1 MLKVDTYPDY
11 PPEEGCYIR
20 GNDRSPVAVLI
31 ILKWDQDKVPPE
43 IEALVRAGA
52 ESGAALSGT
61 LQTENIGLE
70 KVICNIVSNPNIR
83 YLVMGGPESP
93 GHLIG
98 DVIRALFENGV
109 DEKQRILG
117 TESPHPFLYNITHEM
132 TERFRAQLT
141 LVDLQF
147 QQDPD
152 LVRKAVWSCYQEKPV
167 EFMGYQLYD
176 KGAYPEAPLSGKI
189 TWKILQPYWEPEDE
203 KQREAKRKAQDLME
217 RIKQRNAERARES
230 AKRSGAERGGERNR
244 TDSPGV

>member
-1 MLKVDTYPDY
+1 MFKADTHPDY

-109 DEKQRILG
+109 DEKQRIVG
-117 TESPHPFLYNITHEM
+117 TESPHPFLFNISREM
-132 TERFRAQLT
+132 IERFRSQLT
-141 LVDLQF
+141 LIDLQF
-147 QQDPD
+147 KQDPN
-152 LVRKAVWSCYQEKPV
+152 LVRNAVWSCYQEEPV
-167 EFMGYQLYD
+167 EFMGYELYD
-176 KGAYPEAPLSGKI
+176 TGAYPEPPISGKI

-203 KQREAKRKAQDLME
+203 KQAEAKRKAQELME
-217 RIKQRNAERARES
+217 RIKQRNIEKSAEAPEDKD
-230 AKRSGAERGGERNR
+230 A
-244 TDSPGV
+244 

>member
-1 MLKVDTYPDY
+1 MHKAETHPDY

-43 IEALVRAGA
+43 IERLVRAGA
-52 ESGAALSGT
+52 ESGAALTGT

-70 KVICNIVSNPNIR
+70 KVICNVVSNPNIR

-98 DVIRALFENGV
+98 DVIRALFTNGV
-109 DEKQRILG
+109 DEKQRIVG
-117 TESPHPFLYNITHEM
+117 TDSPHPFLFNISREM
-132 TERFRAQLT
+132 IERFREQLT

-152 LVRKAVWSCYQEKPV
+152 LVRKAVWSCYQEEPV
-167 EFMGYQLYD
+167 DFNGQQLYD
-176 KGAYPEAPLSGKI
+176 PGAWPEPPLNGTI

-203 KQREAKRKAQDLME
+203 KQAEAKRKAQDLME
-217 RIKQRNAERARES
+217 RIKQRNAEKALEERE
-230 AKRSGAERGGERNR
+230 KE
-244 TDSPGV
+244 TDA

>member
-1 MLKVDTYPDY
+1 MFKADTHPNY

-43 IEALVRAGA
+43 IERLVRAGA

-70 KVICNIVSNPNIR
+70 KVICNVVSNPNIR

-109 DEKQRILG
+109 DDKQRIIG
-117 TESPHPFLYNITHEM
+117 TESPHPFLFNISREM
-132 TERFRAQLT
+132 IERFRAQLT

-147 QQDPD
+147 QGEPD
-152 LVRKAVWSCYQEKPV
+152 LVRNAVWSCYQEEPV

-176 KGAYPEAPLSGKI
+176 TGAYPEPPISGTI
-189 TWKILQPYWEPEDE
+189 TWNILQPYWEPEDE
-203 KQREAKRKAQDLME
+203 QQREAKHKAQELME
-217 RIKQRNAERARES
+217 RIKQRNLERTRED
-230 AKRSGAERGGERNR
+230 RGESSINRGEE
-244 TDSPGV
+244 